1 MMKYLVGRNRRP
13 RLIQEVLDG
22 HGMSAKGLS
31 QSMGLSYTV
40 VLETMRG
47 LRNNRKVLRRL
58 LELGAQAEYMDLPK
72 DLLQERGGA

>member
-1 MMKYLVGRNRRP
+1 MAVGRNRRH

-22 HGMSAKGLS
+22 HEMSAKSLARD
-31 QSMGLSYTV
+31 MGLSYSV

-58 LELGAQAEYMDLPK
+58 LELGAQPEYMDLPK
-72 DLLQERGGA
+72 DMQNKAAQHG